1 VVLVCLVTLWPFE
14 LSAERGVLQAKWARL
29 TNFGRTGSSWP
40 DIFVNFLL
48 FVPLGGM
55 FCMRLLIAGRSIV
68 VVVPL
73 VALAAFGF
81 SLTIELT
88 QLFVVGRL
96 ASWIDLVMNTSG
108 ALFGAVLGWFLARFA

>member
-1 VVLVCLVTLWPFE
+1 MATLWPYEF
-14 LSAERGVLQAKWARL
+14 SAERGVLQAKWARL
-29 TNFGRTGSSWP
+29 TNFGHIGSSWP
-40 DIFVNFLL
+40 DVFVNFLL

-55 FCMRLLIAGRSIV
+55 LCMRLLIAGRSIV
-68 VVVPL
+68 AVVPL
-73 VALAAFGF
+73 VALGAFGF

-108 ALFGAVLGWFLARFA
+108 ALFGAVIACFLERIA